1 MSLPNIQPCILL
13 EFQLAGISI
22 SCAYSESEYAANYF
36 WTLWRTDKLV
46 IVVGKRNCEHD
57 ISSVLE
63 RVYGCTDHGEN
74 EGRRD

>member
-1 MSLPNIQPCILL
+1 MSLPIIQPCLLL
-13 EFQLAGISI
+13 ELACRKFI
-22 SCAYSESEYAANYF
+22 SCAYSESEYVVNYF

-46 IVVGKRNCEHD
+46 IVVGKRNCERD